1 VVFSAN
7 PLTTL
12 VFVVFGYLIG
22 IIEHTDIT
30 LVNND
35 FNLLMAKFNKIIG
48 ISVTIIGA
56 KNTLGDCGR
65 DTGTAISSRTPFT

>member
-22 IIEHTDIT
+22 IIEHTDVTLTDSILNKDLTKLKVIT
-30 LVNND
+30 
-35 FNLLMAKFNKIIG
+35 A
-48 ISVTIIGA
+48 ISVTV
-56 KNTLGDCGR
+56 
-65 DTGTAISSRTPFT
+65 SS

>member
-22 IIEHTDIT
+22 IIEHTDVTLTDIILIKNLIKLKVIT
-30 LVNND
+30 
-35 FNLLMAKFNKIIG
+35 G
-48 ISVTIIGA
+48 ISVIV
-56 KNTLGDCGR
+56 
-65 DTGTAISSRTPFT
+65 SS